1 MKKTRFAL
9 FAAAALVLVACMQ
22 EVQEENNGTQ
32 VEGNYALSLT
42 VKSGI
47 STRSGDAA
55 VPVVGEKISLGDPI
69 MGQNLTFEETVTSMD
84 GIYPEWNVSN
94 APETRGTPTYSENL
108 KDMAEDGF
116 VGLAFTVAN
125 MTDARPAAAFIPE
138 GGFVPQSD
146 HWVRMFASDP
156 WGTNDQLLFYAR
168 VAKDNPNGS
177 QPNPVG
183 VMANS
188 YQFSYN
194 SSTSAQSMT
203 FSYRSPLTATEQQ
216 DILYAMRTI
225 DKADAHKGIPILFY
239 HALTGVKFASGQNNT
254 DDVKTT
260 IKYVEFTGLYGY
272 GKCTVTSTKENG
284 GYSDVGNVYSSPNA
298 VSWVL
303 SENGANTLETAY
315 SQEFPEET
323 VNYTSGS
330 FTNKG
335 NYPDSFKQGG
345 NQNNLNDGDATM
357 TFWFPPQQL
366 TASTKLTVTFEIVVG
381 DGEPKEY
388 TRVLDFGT
396 LTSNVT
402 WKAGELRTYTLKANE
417 VDVKIEDEVHGFVKD
432 NVVITNTGNVEAY
445 IRAHIVANWWGKA
458 DNNDGIAL
466 GYKSNDDDTAPLEPI
481 EYVTAWKFETA
492 TTDNYG
498 GEFTGLPGSD
508 WVKATDGYYY
518 YTKVVAPGKPTGSS
532 LFTKYELV
540 TSDHPVPVI
549 WYLSANNGLQKFA
562 QVRLVMDIPVQAIQ
576 APKDDTGAS
585 FVDYKTAWAGAGVT
599 VVTE

>member
-1 MKKTRFAL
+1 MKKTRFAF
-9 FAAAALVLVACMQ
+9 FAVAALALVACMQ
-22 EVQEENNGTQ
+22 EVQEENPGTQ
-32 VEGNYALSLT
+32 IVGDNAISFT

-47 STRSGDAA
+47 STRSAEEA
-55 VPVVGEKISLGDPI
+55 VPVVVGQKISLGEPVL
-69 MGQNLTFEETVTSMD
+69 GQNITLEETVTTMD
-84 GIYPEWNVSN
+84 GIYPELTVSD
-94 APETRGTPTYSENL
+94 APETRGTPTYTENL
-108 KDMAEDGF
+108 KEMAGARF
-116 VGLAFTVAN
+116 MGLAYTVGN
-125 MTDARPAAAFIPE
+125 MTDARPAAAFISD
-138 GGFVPQSD
+138 GGFDALYDQ
-146 HWVRMFASDP
+146 WVRKFDSDP
-156 WGTNDQLLFYAR
+156 WGSNEQLLFYAR

-188 YQFSYN
+188 YQYSYN
-194 SSTSAQSMT
+194 GSVQSMT
-203 FSYRSPLTATEQQ
+203 FSYRSPLTAEDQQ

-225 DKADAHKGIPILFY
+225 DKADANKGIPILFY
-239 HALTGVKFASGQNNT
+239 HALSGVKFASGQNNN
-254 DDVKTT
+254 DDVKTY
-260 IKYVEFTGLYGY
+260 IKSVEFTGLYGY
-272 GKCTVTSTKENG
+272 GKCTVKSTTEDG
-284 GYSDVGNVYSSPNA
+284 GYSDKGNIYSSPDA
-298 VSWVL
+298 VSWNL
-303 SENGANTLETAY
+303 SENGVNTLETVY
-315 SQEFPEET
+315 SQEFPQST

-330 FTNKG
+330 FANKG
-335 NYPDSFKQGG
+335 QYAESFGQGG
-345 NQNNLNDGDATM
+345 NLNNLNDADASM

-417 VDVKIEDEVHGFVKD
+417 VDVKIEDEVDGFVKD